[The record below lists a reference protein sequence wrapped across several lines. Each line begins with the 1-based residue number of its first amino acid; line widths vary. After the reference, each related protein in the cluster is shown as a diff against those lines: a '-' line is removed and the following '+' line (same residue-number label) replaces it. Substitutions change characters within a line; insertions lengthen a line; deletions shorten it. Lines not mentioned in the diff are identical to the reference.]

1 MFGRDFH
8 CFQNKT
14 TLLTGDC
21 HLCIIKIY
29 ELLFVGEHNMKIDK
43 LKMFLLIIGSFFIE
57 SGFYWLLRV
66 IIENFSNNSYL
77 TTIIFLI
84 FTFLNYTIALP
95 RISSKLL
102 TNPNK
107 IITPILLFNIAVN
120 LVAVIGSFTYLYFVL
135 INPNYMSLCILLDNF
150 GSTENMNVIFYVA
163 FIVITFAKPF
173 ALKLSLNKI
182 YK

>member
-1 MFGRDFH
+1 
-8 CFQNKT
+8 
-14 TLLTGDC
+14 
-21 HLCIIKIY
+21 
-29 ELLFVGEHNMKIDK
+29 MKIDK